1 MSGNPTII
9 ILLSTP
15 ESQDFVVL
23 ITKVGNEVAGEN
35 YTLVCSIVPNL
46 TMAVYKWEYQHE
58 VIDFNTENYNG
69 GNPEVIN
76 QSLESELLFSPLFE
90 SHTGI
95 YTCCVSVGN
104 NMNKSN
110 YSVNVTGMSL
120 HAWGN

>member
-1 MSGNPTII
+1 
-9 ILLSTP
+9 
-15 ESQDFVVL
+15 
-23 ITKVGNEVAGEN
+23 
-35 YTLVCSIVPNL
+35 
-46 TMAVYKWEYQHE
+46 MAVYKWEYQHE

-110 YSVNVTGMSL
+110 YSVNVMGMSL

>member
-15 ESQDFVVL
+15 ESQDFVVH
-23 ITKVGNEVAGEN
+23 ITQVGNEVAGEN

-46 TMAVYKWEYQHE
+46 TMEVYKWEYQHE
-58 VIDFNTENYNG
+58 VNTENYNG
-69 GNPEVIN
+69 SNPEVIN
-76 QSLESELLFSPLFE
+76 QSLESELLFLPLFE

-104 NMNKSN
+104 SINKSS
-110 YSVNVTGMSL
+110 YSVNVMGMSL